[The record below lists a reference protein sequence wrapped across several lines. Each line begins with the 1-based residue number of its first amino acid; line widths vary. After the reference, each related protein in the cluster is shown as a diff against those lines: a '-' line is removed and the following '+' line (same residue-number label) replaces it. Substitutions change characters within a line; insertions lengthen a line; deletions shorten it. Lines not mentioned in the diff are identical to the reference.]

1 MTESIWRRHRQL
13 MKERG
18 DKMQEL
24 MEEYD
29 KTVYYPALEA
39 LRKECEAAGHVRGK
53 YHDNG
58 LGWDWYWC
66 NNCGAAF
73 DKERYNIRDKE

>member
-1 MTESIWRRHRQL
+1 MTESIWKRHRQL

-29 KTVYYPALEA
+29 KTVYYPALKA
-39 LRKECEAAGHVRGK
+39 LREECEATGHVRGNF
-53 YHDNG
+53 HDNG
-58 LGWDWYWC
+58 LGWCWYWC
-66 NNCGAAF
+66 NQCGAAF
-73 DKERYNIRDKE
+73 DKEQYNIIDKE